1 MADFDALPKHFDS
14 TAVEGKWYE
23 RWEREG
29 CFDSNP
35 NPEGENYSILL
46 PPPNVTGTLHM
57 GHAFQ
62 HTLMDALIRRERMR
76 GRSVLWQAGTDHAGI
91 ATQIVVTRELKRK
104 GVDAASLS
112 REEFLRHAW
121 EWKAQSGD
129 TITRQMR
136 RLGASCDW
144 TRERF
149 TMDEGLS
156 LAVIESFVRLYEDG
170 LIYRGKRLV
179 NWDPELLTAVS
190 DLEVISEE
198 EDGVMYHV
206 RYPFVDDEAK
216 GITIAT
222 TRPETILVDGAIAV
236 HPDDERY
243 LSLVGK
249 RVWVPMTEPR
259 RAIEIIADEYV
270 DPEFGSGCVKI
281 TAAHDFNDY
290 EVYRRHPDKDIPLIV
305 LFTPQAIMNEN
316 APPRYR
322 GLERFAARRRIVEDL
337 RETKLL
343 LREVPH
349 RYKLP
354 RGERSGAVVEPM
366 LTDQW
371 FIKTRTLADKALALT
386 KDGKLRFVPSQWN
399 RVYEQWLEN
408 IQDWCISRQI
418 IWGHQ
423 IPAWYDDDGKV
434 YVARNEDE
442 ARAQSGGLALRR
454 ESDVLDTW
462 FSSALWPFSTLD
474 WPKTDNP
481 HFQHYFPSSVLVT
494 GFDIIFFWVARMAM
508 MSKHIFD
515 KTPFHDV
522 YITGLVRDSE
532 GRKMSKSKGNILD
545 PLDLVD
551 GILVDSL
558 VEKRVADLMNERQ
571 TAAITA
577 ATRKQYPDGIPAY
590 GADALRFTFASLA
603 SYGRDIKFDM
613 ERCSGYR
620 NFCNKIWN
628 AARFVLGVCGDYKNR
643 PSACVSENI
652 FDLWII
658 SRLQRCEENVE
669 RHFDDYRFDLVAG
682 EIYKFLWNDYCDW
695 YLEVAK
701 CRLKNGDATERH
713 TTQGV
718 LLGVLETVL
727 RLCHPI
733 MPFITEELWNKV
745 APLVGRK
752 NTTVYYASA
761 ISAGPAGEN
770 QSRSG
775 RKNGAFY

>member
-249 RVWVPMTEPR
+249 R
-259 RAIEIIADEYV
+259 
-270 DPEFGSGCVKI
+270 
-281 TAAHDFNDY
+281 
-290 EVYRRHPDKDIPLIV
+290 
-305 LFTPQAIMNEN
+305 
-316 APPRYR
+316 
-322 GLERFAARRRIVEDL
+322 
-337 RETKLL
+337 
-343 LREVPH
+343 
-349 RYKLP
+349 
-354 RGERSGAVVEPM
+354 
-366 LTDQW
+366 
-371 FIKTRTLADKALALT
+371 
-386 KDGKLRFVPSQWN
+386 
-399 RVYEQWLEN
+399 RV
-408 IQDWCISRQI
+408 
-418 IWGHQ
+418 
-423 IPAWYDDDGKV
+423 
-434 YVARNEDE
+434 
-442 ARAQSGGLALRR
+442 
-454 ESDVLDTW
+454 
-462 FSSALWPFSTLD
+462 
-474 WPKTDNP
+474 
-481 HFQHYFPSSVLVT
+481 
-494 GFDIIFFWVARMAM
+494 
-508 MSKHIFD
+508 
-515 KTPFHDV
+515 
-522 YITGLVRDSE
+522 
-532 GRKMSKSKGNILD
+532 
-545 PLDLVD
+545 
-551 GILVDSL
+551 
-558 VEKRVADLMNERQ
+558 
-571 TAAITA
+571 
-577 ATRKQYPDGIPAY
+577 
-590 GADALRFTFASLA
+590 GAD
-603 SYGRDIKFDM
+603 D
-613 ERCSGYR
+613 
-620 NFCNKIWN
+620 
-628 AARFVLGVCGDYKNR
+628 
-643 PSACVSENI
+643 
-652 FDLWII
+652 
-658 SRLQRCEENVE
+658 
-669 RHFDDYRFDLVAG
+669 
-682 EIYKFLWNDYCDW
+682 
-695 YLEVAK
+695 
-701 CRLKNGDATERH
+701 
-713 TTQGV
+713 
-718 LLGVLETVL
+718 
-727 RLCHPI
+727 
-733 MPFITEELWNKV
+733 
-745 APLVGRK
+745 
-752 NTTVYYASA
+752 
-761 ISAGPAGEN
+761 
-770 QSRSG
+770 
-775 RKNGAFY
+775 